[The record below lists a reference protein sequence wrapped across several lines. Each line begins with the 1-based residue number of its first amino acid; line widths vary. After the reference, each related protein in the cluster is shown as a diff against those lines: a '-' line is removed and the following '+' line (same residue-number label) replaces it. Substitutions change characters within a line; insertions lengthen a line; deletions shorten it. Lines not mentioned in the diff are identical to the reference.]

1 MSILTRLLPTS
12 LKEKLKEKLDVPD
25 MFRSISK
32 LKVLGFDP
40 KMTVDIGAY
49 KGEWTKEMQVIFPNS
64 NFLMI
69 EPMSEKATLLE
80 NIAHQSKGKIYFEQA
95 LLAAQA
101 DQEVIFHQ
109 SETASSIL
117 SEHKENNDF
126 EKVIK
131 STTTLSL
138 LLEKRKIGKIDF
150 LKIDTQGYELE
161 ILKGGTEYLKNTDV
175 VLLEVSLLDIH
186 QNVPLVHEVC
196 SFMYQYGFVTY
207 DICSFTRRPLDQALW
222 QSDFIFVKENSS
234 FRANKNWI

>member
-12 LKEKLKEKLDVPD
+12 LKEKLREKLDVPD

-32 LKVLGFDP
+32 LKNLGFDP

-49 KGEWTKEMQVIFPNS
+49 KGEWTKEMQTIFPNS
-64 NFLMI
+64 KFLMV

-80 NIAHQSKGKIYFEQA
+80 KMANQSNGKIYFEQA
-95 LLAAQA
+95 LLAAEA
-101 DQEVIFHQ
+101 NKEVIFHQ
-109 SETASSIL
+109 SETASSVL
-117 SEHKENNDF
+117 TEHEENDEF
-126 EKVIK
+126 EKVSK
-131 STTTLSL
+131 LTTTLAL
-138 LLEKRKIGKIDF
+138 LLEKRNIGKIDF

-161 ILKGGTEYLKNTDV
+161 ILKGATEYLKNTDV

-196 SFMYQYGFVTY
+196 NFMYQYGFVTY
-207 DICSFTRRPLDQALW
+207 DICSFTRRPLDKALW